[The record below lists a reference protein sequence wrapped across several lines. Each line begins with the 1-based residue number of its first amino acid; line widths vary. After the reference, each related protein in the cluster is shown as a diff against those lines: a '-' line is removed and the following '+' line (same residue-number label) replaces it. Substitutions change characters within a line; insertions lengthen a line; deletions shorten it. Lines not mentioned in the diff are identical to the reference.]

1 MSPLEPDSVARDFAC
16 ARRGLQKEGTV
27 AHDLARARA
36 VRERHGTG
44 RRPVGR
50 PVGRVRADNLRLRS
64 EAMELALI
72 VRESVA
78 RRHEL
83 GDFGRQLGT
92 PVRRRRD

>member
-1 MSPLEPDSVARDFAC
+1 M
-16 ARRGLQKEGTV
+16 
-27 AHDLARARA
+27 AHNLARTRA
-36 VRERHGTG
+36 PSASVTERDDG
-44 RRPVGR
+44 RSVDPGA
-50 PVGRVRADNLRLRS
+50 GVRADSLRLRS